1 MIIKAS
7 YRNMICLY
15 VCICVCV
22 LVRLCQMGHKTDV
35 LIRGQNISEQLD
47 DSPVYLSI
55 SLKERKM
62 KCQK

>member
-47 DSPVYLSI
+47 DSPIYLSI
-55 SLKERKM
+55 SLKERKR